1 MITTFGFFKRIF
13 LLALLVMFGLT
24 AEAQVRDGV
33 EKMTLKGAMGERF
46 DANLEQWLVT
56 APYANP
62 GMLQMYARRNDP
74 HQIKMKWY
82 GEFTGK
88 YLTSAALCYTMQPDE
103 RLKRAIDYVVA
114 ELAKVQ
120 DTDGYLG
127 VWPDEKKLTGIAR
140 GGHGKTWD
148 AWSHY
153 HNMLGLYYCY
163 LLMGNE
169 QAKDVLLKAAD
180 CLYNHFYVQKN
191 IIDEDKDGTDAAIGH
206 IFALL
211 YQLTN
216 DKRHLDMVHL
226 TLSTFET
233 EQGGDYYRAGLENK
247 PFYQMKRRRWECL
260 HAIETI
266 REYARISGLEAYEK
280 SFANIW
286 RGVQQYDRHN
296 TGGFS
301 SGEAACGNPYDT
313 RAIETCCTIAW
324 MALSVDMLEMT
335 NDSRIAD
342 ELELS
347 TWNGFLGAQ
356 HPSGRFST
364 YNTPM
369 MGDKKASADDIVFQ
383 AIAGSSELNCC
394 SVNAPRGF
402 GMLSQWGMYV
412 DDNVLTVNYY
422 GASETTLRTPA
433 GKEVVVE
440 QTGGYPFGG
449 DINLKIKTKGLET
462 LRLRIPEW
470 SKQTKVVRN
479 GKAIDGVECGKYLD
493 LTDLKG
499 TESITIN
506 FDMTPHFWYGESNLA
521 GRVSVY
527 SGPVLLTL
535 DQRFDGAAYQ
545 SDIAIDPA
553 TLKLE
558 AAAPGD
564 TLYPQPYLVVKATD
578 AEGNAVTLCDFAS
591 AGQTGTLYTTWLK
604 DAGKGT
610 KVPEAKK
617 WR

>member
-1 MITTFGFFKRIF
+1 MRN
-13 LLALLVMFGLT
+13 
-24 AEAQVRDGV
+24 DV
-33 EKMTLKGAMGERF
+33 ERMTLRGVMGERF
-46 DANLEQWLVT
+46 DANLEQWLLT

-62 GMLQMYARRNDP
+62 GMLEMYARRNEP

-88 YLTSAALCYTMQPDE
+88 YLTSAALCYSMQPDH
-103 RLKRAIDYVVA
+103 RLKSTIDYVVA
-114 ELAKVQ
+114 QLAKYQ
-120 DTDGYLG
+120 DKDGYLG
-127 VWPDEKKLTGIAR
+127 VWPDKDKLTGIAR

-163 LLMGNE
+163 RLMGNE

-180 CLYNHFYVQKN
+180 CLYQHFYVQKN
-191 IIDEDKDGTDAAIGH
+191 LIDEDKDGTDAAIGH

-211 YQLTN
+211 YQMTG
-216 DKRHLDMVHL
+216 DERHLDMVQL

-233 EQGGDYYRAGLENK
+233 EQGGDYYRAGLEDV

-266 REYARISGLEAYEK
+266 REYARISGVEAYEK

-286 RGVQQYDRHN
+286 KSIQQYDRHN

-324 MALSVDMLEMT
+324 MALCVDMLDMT
-335 NDSRIAD
+335 DDSRIAD

-356 HPSGRFST
+356 HPSGRFFT

-369 MGDKKASADDIVFQ
+369 LGDKKASADDIVFQ

-402 GMLSQWGMYV
+402 GMLSQWGMYI
-412 DDNVLTVNYY
+412 DEKVLTVNYY
-422 GASETTLRTPA
+422 GDSQTVLRTPA
-433 GKEVVVE
+433 GKTVTVE
-440 QTGGYPFGG
+440 QVGSYPFGG
-449 DINLKIKTKGLET
+449 DVTLKIKGKGLEK

-470 SKQTKVVRN
+470 SKNTEVLRN
-479 GKAIDGVECGKYLD
+479 GKVVENVKSGCYLELSD
-493 LTDLKG
+493 VKG
-499 TESITIN
+499 SETISLD
-506 FDMTPHFWYGESNLA
+506 FDMTPHFWNGERNLE

-527 SGPVLLTL
+527 VGPVLLTL
-535 DQRFDGAAYQ
+535 DQRFDSEAY
-545 SDIAIDPA
+545 SKDTTIDTA

-558 AAAPGD
+558 PATTDD
-564 TLYPQPYLVVKATD
+564 TLYPQPAMLVKATD
-578 AEGNAVTLCDFAS
+578 AKGNSIILCDFAS
-591 AGQTGTLYTTWLK
+591 AGQTGTYYTTWLK
-604 DAGKGT
+604 K
-610 KVPEAKK
+610 
-617 WR
+617 